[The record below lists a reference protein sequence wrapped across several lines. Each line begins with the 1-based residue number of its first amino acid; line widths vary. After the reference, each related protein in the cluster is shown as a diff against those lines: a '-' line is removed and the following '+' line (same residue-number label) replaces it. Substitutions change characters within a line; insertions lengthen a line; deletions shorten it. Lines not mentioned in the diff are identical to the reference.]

1 MKKTVN
7 YYVATLKGGHV
18 GQKYYIEF
26 TKAIKAYS
34 KKEAAD
40 KCKKL
45 PRAKKGQ
52 ADMIISID
60 EISYDEYVELMK
72 EENENP
78 YFLCK
83 NIQQQRSK
91 MSEIKYEI
99 KLDPLYTDR
108 DIERKKRKE
117 LGSANNKRRYANRYE
132 DTYYDWKSELAELVV
147 A

>member
-1 MKKTVN
+1 MKEAVR

-34 KKEAAD
+34 KKEAANV
-40 KCKKL
+40 CKEL

-60 EISYDEYVELMK
+60 EISYEEYVELLR

-91 MSEIKYEI
+91 MSEIKYDI

-117 LGSANNKRRYANRYE
+117 LGSANNKKRYSNRYE
-132 DTYYDWKSELAELVV
+132 DTYFDWKSELVELVV

>member
-18 GQKYYIEF
+18 GQNYYIEF
-26 TKAIKAYS
+26 TKAIKAHS
-34 KKEAAD
+34 KKEAAE
-40 KCKKL
+40 KCKAL

-60 EISYDEYVELMK
+60 EITYNEYVELMN

-99 KLDPLYTDR
+99 KLDPLYTNR